1 MPSSLSLL
9 LLLPLRCRRNC
20 NQIASL
26 AILLLSAL
34 SAKIHEDQVEQ
45 RRAEAE
51 EEEEARAGAGSEAGA
66 EEQKLKPAAG
76 LREGVETDPDRD
88 TPYIATKVANP
99 HPIRTSSGITS
110 ARGTGTGA
118 ALTSWQSSH
127 SHRSPGA
134 NSSAQD
140 QEQVPNPIHIH
151 IRKEHLQLTAPS
163 IASRG
168 GTAATLTTKPAHRSR
183 ALGSSSSSTNP
194 WLPLANCSWTAGL
207 GVGVA
212 ASIAT

>member
-1 MPSSLSLL
+1 MPSPLSLL

-51 EEEEARAGAGSEAGA
+51 EEGPAAGAGA
-66 EEQKLKPAAG
+66 EEQKLEAAG

-140 QEQVPNPIHIH
+140 QEQFH
-151 IRKEHLQLTAPS
+151 IRKEHHLQLTAPS
-163 IASRG
+163 IVSRRAAAEAG
-168 GTAATLTTKPAHRSR
+168 AGTAATLTTKPAHRSR
-183 ALGSSSSSTNP
+183 VNSSRCSSSTNH

-207 GVGVA
+207 GGGVAVA